1 MRLDIRIP
9 IGMLFLIFGAM
20 LTIFGLLSD
29 KALYLRSLGI
39 NINFY
44 WGLVLLAIGV
54 VMVLLARAGRSR
66 SA

>member
-1 MRLDIRIP
+1 MRLDIRMP
-9 IGMLFLIFGAM
+9 IGMLFLVFGAM

-29 KALYLRSLGI
+29 RALYVRSLGI

-44 WGLVLLAIGV
+44 WGLVMLAIGV

>member
-1 MRLDIRIP
+1 MRLDIRMP

>member
-1 MRLDIRIP
+1 MRLDIRMP
-9 IGMLFLIFGAM
+9 IGMLFLVFGAM

-29 KALYLRSLGI
+29 RALYVRSLGI

-44 WGLVLLAIGV
+44 WGLVMLAIGV
-54 VMVLLARAGRSR
+54 VMILLARAGRSR